1 MVTSNHEY
9 GVDRIPDL
17 HLDGHGFALGQ
28 QFESKAD
35 AQLALKHYA
44 LKNNQM
50 LTTTRS
56 KKADL
61 ELNCAGYKHNGC
73 HWRIRLTTDSSGMWT
88 VRQLNP
94 FHTCEGS
101 QDNIS
106 PKQLDVQV
114 VADGVFHLVKV
125 TPNVRIKQLQAEVNT
140 TAERRFCHRP
150 SATEKAACDKARRR
164 RNDLSQVSACL

>member
-9 GVDRIPDL
+9 GMNKIPNF
-17 HLDGHGFALGQ
+17 HLGGPGFALGQ

-61 ELNCAGYKHNGC
+61 ELKCAGYKHNGC
-73 HWRIRLTTDSSGMWT
+73 HWRIILTTDESGMWT

-106 PKQLDVQV
+106 LKQLDVQV
-114 VADGVFHLVKV
+114 VVDAVFHLVKV
-125 TPNVRIKQLQAEVNT
+125 TPHVRIKQLQAKVSN
-140 TAERRFCHRP
+140 RFGRQI
-150 SATEKAACDKARRR
+150 SYKKAWIGKQRVMEQIYD
-164 RNDLSQVSACL
+164 D